1 MAPSAGTIVMLYGC
15 FHAMGEMAKL
25 RYAAKDE
32 NGKPL
37 LKHPYEPWQPID
49 PKHKKVTDAA
59 YRGFKMFENVKEWTL
74 MSVPF
79 MWIFKLY
86 GGCLPF
92 VDDDMVDVAVLVSS
106 AVYAYATSQYI
117 SGYIESPSKRMFGF
131 KVRRRVCE
139 FWLFGSVGAIVWAA
153 AQRFGIVS
161 S

>member
-1 MAPSAGTIVMLYGC
+1 MYSFLSITSPFFWLVYSQQLHC
-15 FHAMGEMAKL
+15 
-25 RYAAKDE
+25 
-32 NGKPL
+32 L
-37 LKHPYEPWQPID
+37 LVHID
-49 PKHKKVTDAA
+49 KFLFP
-59 YRGFKMFENVKEWTL
+59 GF
-74 MSVPF
+74 SVPF

-131 KVRRRVCE
+131 KLRRRVCE
-139 FWLFGSVGAIVWAA
+139 FWLFGSVCAIVWAA

-161 S
+161 

>member
-1 MAPSAGTIVMLYGC
+1 MEWIDAWFSLSLFFFLFFTHNNCIVS
-15 FHAMGEMAKL
+15 FAW
-25 RYAAKDE
+25 
-32 NGKPL
+32 L
-37 LKHPYEPWQPID
+37 LTKIPIFQLF
-49 PKHKKVTDAA
+49 P
-59 YRGFKMFENVKEWTL
+59 
-74 MSVPF
+74 VPF

-161 S
+161 